1 MCIAGKYSASRF
13 ANGMICFNIVHAN
26 TKSNM
31 MLRQSICQSPFVT
44 RSSCYNSSN
53 ALFSRWPPSSTTLT
67 NTNFS
72 THDCLLI
79 RLSPLSIPLSFLI
92 APPRTCSTTI
102 RGHGHSQTFFP
113 RNYST
118 EGPRTN
124 WWAARPIEV
133 PRSFWPSALTL
144 SRNIVYGHPIFLGQS
159 VHDIIVLYVP

>member
-1 MCIAGKYSASRF
+1 
-13 ANGMICFNIVHAN
+13 
-26 TKSNM
+26 

-133 PRSFWPSALTL
+133 PRSFWPVGTYTFSQHCLWSPDISWAICPRYYSIIRTIVWVFLGMDQC
-144 SRNIVYGHPIFLGQS
+144 IVYYVSSNRL
-159 VHDIIVLYVP
+159 VLR